1 MVAADYAAF
10 LERKSLVVPAAGR
23 DVTLEQVNPILF
35 PWQRQLV
42 VWAVRKGRCG
52 LFASTG
58 LGKSFL
64 QIEWARLTGERTLI
78 LAPLAVAGQTVRE
91 GAKLGVPI
99 TYARRQEDAAP
110 TGITIT
116 NYELL
121 RHHFDPEQ
129 FGAVVLDEGSV
140 LKHHE
145 AKTRSQLIE
154 AFHQTPYRLVATA
167 TPAPNDHEELSNHAE
182 FLGIL
187 TRQEFL
193 SAWFINDHE
202 RGWRL
207 KKHARA
213 PFWRWLASWA
223 MTLSLPSDIGGDD
236 TGYLLPPLTIK
247 PQFLPTDY
255 IPPGKLFADRLE
267 GVTERA
273 IVRKGTVRERVEAVR
288 ALVEAEPEEPWL
300 CWYGLLQEG
309 HSLKRDLGEQ
319 AVLVEGKLP
328 LAEKEARIAAFLSGE
343 ARVMISHP
351 GVAGFGLNLQ
361 HCARM
366 AFIGLG
372 DSWEMYYQCLRRCWR
387 FGQQRQVITHI
398 VLTEPEQIIYD
409 NILKKERQALEMGR
423 ELLRH
428 VREYERAEL
437 ASVRQKASYQPAAEM
452 QLPGWLN
459 GDGQPGGAPGREGQN
474 GR

>member
-1 MVAADYAAF
+1 MAVDYQSF

-23 DVTLEQVNPILF
+23 EVTLDEVNPILF

-78 LAPLAVAGQTVRE
+78 LAPLAVAGQTIRE
-91 GAKLGVPI
+91 GEKLGVPI

-110 TGITIT
+110 EGLTIT

-121 RHHFDPEQ
+121 RHFDPDQ
-129 FGAVVLDEGSV
+129 FGAVVLDEGSI

-145 AKTRSQLIE
+145 AKTRTALIE
-154 AFHQTPYRLVATA
+154 AFRHTPYRLVATA
-167 TPAPNDHEELSNHAE
+167 TPAPNDQEELSNHAE

-193 SAWFINDHE
+193 SAWFVNDHE

-207 KKHARA
+207 KKHARE

-236 TGYLLPPLTIK
+236 TGYRLPPLTIK

-255 IPPGKLFADRLE
+255 VPPGKLFADRLE

-273 IVRKGTVRERVEAVR
+273 IVRRETVRQRVDAAVELMR
-288 ALVEAEPEEPWL
+288 AEPEEPWL
-300 CWYGLLQEG
+300 CWYGLLAEG
-309 HSLKRDLGEQ
+309 RMLAASWGEDG
-319 AVLVEGKLP
+319 VMVEGSLS
-328 LAEKEARIAAFLSGE
+328 LEEKERRILRFLNGE
-343 ARVMISHP
+343 ARCLITHP
-351 GVAGFGLNLQ
+351 AIAGFGLNLQ

-387 FGQQRQVITHI
+387 FGQAREVVAHI
-398 VLTEPEQIIYD
+398 VLTEPEQVIFD
-409 NILKKERQALEMGR
+409 NILAKERQAQEMGR

-428 VREYERAEL
+428 VREYEQAEL
-437 ASVRQKASYQPAAEM
+437 QSVRQRSEYQPAAEM
-452 QLPGWLN
+452 RLPAWLN
-459 GDGQPGGAPGREGQN
+459 GAGLPDAAAASADRSEQ
-474 GR
+474 